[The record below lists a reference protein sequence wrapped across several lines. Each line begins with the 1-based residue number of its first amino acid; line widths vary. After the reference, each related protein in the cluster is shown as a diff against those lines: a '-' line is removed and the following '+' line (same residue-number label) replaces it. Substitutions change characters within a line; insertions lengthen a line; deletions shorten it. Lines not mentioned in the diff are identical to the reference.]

1 MDIRI
6 SGHQVDTGAAFG
18 VHVRDRL
25 NAMIDKY
32 FPRAISAHVTLAPAP
47 HGHFSCDIVMHVMSD
62 IILKGSSRADLAN
75 PAFDGAADRID
86 KQLRRYM
93 RRLKD
98 RHGPGADRAAERAV
112 TAVIDNADY
121 KVFASVAD
129 EVEPAG
135 DHPLVIAETRVD
147 IPETSV
153 GDAVMMLDLR
163 NTNAL
168 LFVNSV
174 SGDHNMVYRRDDGS
188 IGWVEPRRA
197 AGAAKIEPPRA
208 AGAAKIDASRAAG
221 AAE

>member
-18 VHVRDRL
+18 VHVRERL

-62 IILKGSSRADLAN
+62 IILKGTNRAVDAN

-98 RHGPGADRAAERAV
+98 RHGPGAERSAERA
-112 TAVIDNADY
+112 AIALFDNADY
-121 KVFASVAD
+121 KVFAAVEAEA
-129 EVEPAG
+129 EVES

-197 AGAAKIEPPRA
+197 VASTAKIAASAAK
-208 AGAAKIDASRAAG
+208 
-221 AAE
+221 

>member
-6 SGHQVDTGAAFG
+6 SGHQVETGAAFG
-18 VHVRDRL
+18 EHVRERL
-25 NAMIDKY
+25 NAMITKY
-32 FPRAISAHVTLAPAP
+32 FPRAISAHVTLGPAP
-47 HGHFSCDIVMHVMSD
+47 YGHFQCDVVMHVMAD
-62 IILKGSSRADLAN
+62 IILKASNRAPEAH

-98 RHGPGADRAAERAV
+98 RHGPGAERAAERAAV
-112 TAVIDNADY
+112 AVIDNADY
-121 KVFASVAD
+121 TIFAPPPEEA
-129 EVEPAG
+129 EVEG

-147 IPETSV
+147 IPKASV

-168 LFVNSV
+168 LFVNSA
-174 SGDHNMVYRRDDGS
+174 SGDHNMVYRREDGS

-197 AGAAKIEPPRA
+197 VAAT
-208 AGAAKIDASRAAG
+208 
-221 AAE
+221 

>member
-18 VHVRDRL
+18 VHVRERL
-25 NAMIDKY
+25 TAMIEKY
-32 FPRAISAHVTLAPAP
+32 FPRAISAHVTLGPAP
-47 HGHFSCDIVMHVMSD
+47 HGHFSCDIVMHVMAD
-62 IILKGSSRADLAN
+62 IILKGSNRAVEAN

-98 RHGPGADRAAERAV
+98 RHGPGAERSAERAAASV
-112 TAVIDNADY
+112 LDNADY
-121 KVFASVAD
+121 KIFAHVAD
-129 EVEPAG
+129 EAEPQG

-147 IPETSV
+147 IPEASV

-197 AGAAKIEPPRA
+197 TAVARSKTG
-208 AGAAKIDASRAAG
+208 
-221 AAE
+221 

>member
-6 SGHQVDTGAAFG
+6 AGRQVETGSAFATL
-18 VHVRDRL
+18 VRDRL
-25 NAMIDKY
+25 TAMIEKY
-32 FPRAISAHVTLAPAP
+32 FPRALSAQVTLSPAP
-47 HGHFSCDIVMHVMSD
+47 HGHFSCDIVMHVMAD
-62 IILKGSSRADLAN
+62 IILKGSNRAVEAN

-98 RHGPGADRAAERAV
+98 RHGPGADRAAERAAGAAATV
-112 TAVIDNADY
+112 MLDNADY
-121 KVFASVAD
+121 KVFAAVAEED
-129 EVEPAG
+129 EPQG
-135 DHPLVIAETRVD
+135 DSPLVIAETRVD
-147 IPETSV
+147 IPRASV

-188 IGWVEPRRA
+188 IGWVEPRGKA
-197 AGAAKIEPPRA
+197 VVTAT
-208 AGAAKIDASRAAG
+208 
-221 AAE
+221 

>member
-1 MDIRI
+1 MEIRV

-18 VHVRDRL
+18 VHVRERL
-25 NAMIDKY
+25 NAMIEKY
-32 FPRAISAHVTLAPAP
+32 FPRAISAHVTLGPAP

-62 IILKGSSRADLAN
+62 IILKGSNRAAEAHL
-75 PAFDGAADRID
+75 AFDGAADRID

-98 RHGPGADRAAERAV
+98 RHGPGAERSAERLAV
-112 TAVIDNADY
+112 AVLDNADY
-121 KVFASVAD
+121 KIFASPPED
-129 EVEPAG
+129 VEPEG

-147 IPETSV
+147 IPEASV

-197 AGAAKIEPPRA
+197 A
-208 AGAAKIDASRAAG
+208 ASASG
-221 AAE
+221 